1 MNWRVQ
7 LTVVGL
13 MLLLLGLQYRLW
25 IGEGSLAE
33 VAALER
39 QLVRQRSELSQL
51 QERNAALQAE
61 VDDLKAGL
69 AAIEARARSELGL
82 VRSDETYYQL
92 LPRKPE
98 AENHD

>member
-7 LTVVGL
+7 LTIAGL
-13 MLLLLGLQYRLW
+13 LLLLLGLQFRLW
-25 IGEGSLAE
+25 VGEGSLAE

-39 QLVRQRSELSQL
+39 QLARQRTELSQL

-82 VRSDETYYQL
+82 VRPDETYYQL
-92 LPRKPE
+92 LPPQPE
-98 AENHD
+98 KHD